1 MFSFLHAPLTL
12 SLSPLARSVCV
23 CVCVCVCVFS
33 HVQDHTPKQ
42 FQTFSLHMFSHT
54 CLSPLCLSLP
64 VGSDRYAD
72 MFSKSRHS
80 IRFYSIL
87 FYSVLYQWMVTEPSS
102 SPAPPQLPLLR
113 LSGLHSRAI
122 LILQTLAAFAL
133 YVLVHKTI
141 KN

>member
-72 MFSKSRHS
+72 MFLKSPTFYS
-80 IRFYSIL
+80 ILFYSIL
-87 FYSVLYQWMVTEPSS
+87 FYSVSMDGNGTFLKPRPLSYRCYICQDSSNKVINVTKPS
-102 SPAPPQLPLLR
+102 PFPP
-113 LSGLHSRAI
+113 
-122 LILQTLAAFAL
+122 FK
-133 YVLVHKTI
+133 V
-141 KN
+141 